1 MEQVKKN
8 IVSNKELQ
16 ALFEKVPDDKR
27 NEASLFVDQLS
38 FMIETLDRLKEQIK
52 SNGVIDDFEQGS
64 QRFKRESQS
73 LKSYNTTMKTYN
85 TTMTNF
91 LKLLE
96 PDTSGDSYSSS
107 SDEGESDTVIRD
119 FWNWLKEELQE
130 LLTQYKKQN
139 KGDFSGYE
147 FEKFAMKI
155 YNRENRTHIN
165 EADLFIS
172 DPLEDWQNEYRKY
185 NND

>member
-1 MEQVKKN
+1 MKKN

-85 TTMTNF
+85 TTMTSF

-96 PDTSGDSYSSS
+96 SDTSGEVSSRH
-107 SDEGESDTVIRD
+107 DEGESDTVLRD

-139 KGDFSGYE
+139 KGDFTGYE

-172 DPLEDWQNEYRKY
+172 DPLEDWQEKYRKRD
-185 NND
+185 NE